1 MCQVLAVPPTGVT
14 LRAGS
19 YGATVTSETPRTGRR
34 RLAPE
39 TRRRQVLDAAVAVFS
54 EEGFH
59 GASMDAVAARAGV
72 SKPLVYA
79 HGGSKDE
86 LFAACLHR
94 EADRLLRSV
103 QSAAGGADEAP
114 LVRLRRALR
123 AFFHAL
129 TTRRA
134 GWTVLYR
141 QALTGPFA
149 GEVDTLRR
157 RIVEQAADLVARG
170 LDVPRPV
177 ALPYAHTL
185 VGAAEGLADWW
196 LTSDTGLTD
205 TGLTDTGTDPADAL
219 AETLVAVVGPGLAA
233 LAETIGPSTPV
244 SGEH

>member
-1 MCQVLAVPPTGVT
+1 MTAE
-14 LRAGS
+14 
-19 YGATVTSETPRTGRR
+19 TSRPGRQ

-39 TRRRQVLDAAVAVFS
+39 VRRRQVLDAAVAVFS

-72 SKPLVYA
+72 SKPLVYV

-94 EADRLLRSV
+94 EAGRLLDAV
-103 QSAAGGADEAP
+103 QSAAGAPGEAP

-129 TTRRA
+129 TTQRA

-141 QALTGPFA
+141 QASTGPFA

-157 RIVEQAADLVARG
+157 RIVGEAADLMAGG
-170 LDVPRPV
+170 LGVPRAV

-196 LTSDTGLTD
+196 LGDPHTAAAGDAE
-205 TGLTDTGTDPADAL
+205 PADVL
-219 AETLVAVVGPGLAA
+219 ADMLLAVVGPGI
-233 LAETIGPSTPV
+233 ETLTGGTIASSTELSP
-244 SGEH
+244 ER